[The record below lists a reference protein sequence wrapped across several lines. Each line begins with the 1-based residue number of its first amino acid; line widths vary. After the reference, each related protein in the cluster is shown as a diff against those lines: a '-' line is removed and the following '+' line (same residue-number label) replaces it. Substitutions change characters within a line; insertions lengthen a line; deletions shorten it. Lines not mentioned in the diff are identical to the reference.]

1 MKNNLNLLI
10 LLLLSIISGCQFSNQ
25 EVVIEKIDANFQ
37 NINVED
43 FRVELPGYFA
53 DQLGEFEKARIN
65 NYDVEFVGR
74 NVEKTDGVTRTTF
87 HYKVSGTGK
96 SSDLEKFFL
105 QVPSCAGVPT
115 SWEPVQSSKL
125 DSKGITW
132 NIEIG
137 KDESKNFSMTFVGDI
152 PLGVIESSIT
162 RNAKRE

>member
-25 EVVIEKIDANFQ
+25 EVVIEKIDPNFR

-74 NVEKTDGVTRTTF
+74 NVEKIDGRVDF
-87 HYKVSGTGK
+87 
-96 SSDLEKFFL
+96 EICFFEIIDTA
-105 QVPSCAGVPT
+105 VFDFVGPSC
-115 SWEPVQSSKL
+115 SECKF
-125 DSKGITW
+125 DM
-132 NIEIG
+132 E
-137 KDESKNFSMTFVGDI
+137 
-152 PLGVIESSIT
+152 
-162 RNAKRE
+162 